1 MIWFI
6 WTGRGWVVPLTYF
19 TVGFVIVSIQS
30 AFEIDTEFSKGKV
43 SSSGGFFLLAAAL
56 LYVGTRWTSLQG
68 RLVWDA
74 RRERLTRL
82 PAGHTFLWLDVKIW
96 GWVFLV
102 AGLAKLVGL
111 T

>member
-1 MIWFI
+1 MIWFA
-6 WTGRGWVVPLTYF
+6 WTGRGWVVPLAYL
-19 TVGFVIVSIQS
+19 TVAFGVFGIQRG
-30 AFEIDTEFSKGKV
+30 FEIDPEFAKGNV
-43 SSSGGFFLLAAAL
+43 FTAAGFFLVAALL

-96 GWVFLV
+96 GWVFMG
-102 AGLAKLVGL
+102 AGVAKLVGL